1 MICIVRT
8 LEDSI
13 ITHVLLFDQNTILAT
28 YYSANVNDRR
38 TIYHNQSNVLRLLGM
53 DWNTLMSEYDIEIK
67 IGT

>member
-8 LEDSI
+8 LEDYYHY
-13 ITHVLLFDQNTILAT
+13 TCFKILAT

-38 TIYHNQSNVLRLLGM
+38 TIYHNQSNALRLLGM
-53 DWNTLMSEYDIEIK
+53 DWNTPMCEYDIEIK